1 MKIITTIIL
10 FFSLNAVI
18 SQTSVSGIVTDESNT
33 PIPGANVY
41 LDGTYDG
48 GSTDLNGKF
57 EFNTSETGAQT
68 LIVSFLSFESY
79 MLTKDVK
86 DLSGVT
92 IKLKEDINSLGS
104 VILNAGTFS
113 AGDNSEAAVL
123 TPLDIVTTAGAAG
136 DYIGAFQTL
145 PGTSTVAEDGRLFVR
160 GGDANETN
168 IYIDGLQVFQP
179 FSPSANNLPT
189 RGRFSPFLFK
199 GTNFSTGG
207 YSAEYG
213 NALSSVLLLN
223 TIDEPEEEKTE
234 LQFINV
240 GLGGGNTQK
249 WGKNSFSFN
258 AFYLNL
264 KPYQNIVDQRVDW
277 INPYESISGESV
289 YRHQFD
295 NGLLKVYGGFTYSDF
310 ELNQKDINVPQGINF
325 YLKNRN
331 LYLNSSYQGDLG
343 NDWSIISG
351 VSFANDNNA
360 IAIDN
365 MDVDSAD
372 NSFHLKLKFRKRYSN
387 RFKINYGVEQYLTN
401 YQEAASSPDFETFES
416 DYTSNTTAVFTEANI
431 FLSKKFAFQTGIRGS
446 YNSLIQDYK
455 VSPRVSLAYKIS
467 ENSQLSLAY
476 GDFYQL
482 PGQSVLKYETE
493 LEQEKSSHYIAN
505 YLYQK
510 NGRMF
515 RAETYYKTYED
526 LIKYSTEMPQFDSQF
541 NNNGE
546 GFAAGLDLFWRDNR
560 SINNLEYWV
569 TYSYLNTERD
579 YQNFEGK
586 ATPNFAAAHN
596 LSVVGKYFKEEW
608 KSMISATYNFA
619 SGRPYDNPNS
629 SGFLAEKTKS
639 FNSLNLS
646 WAYLIS
652 PQKILYVSASNVL
665 GADNI
670 FNYQYSN
677 TPDVDG
683 QFARTAIRQPADRFF
698 IVGFFWTISDNK
710 NDNQLDNL

>member
-1 MKIITTIIL
+1 MNLNLIWAQTTI
-10 FFSLNAVI
+10 
-18 SQTSVSGIVTDESNT
+18 SGVVMDEANT
-33 PIPGANVY
+33 PILGANVY

-48 GSTDLNGKF
+48 GSTDDNGTF
-57 EFNTSETGAQT
+57 EFETTETGAQT
-68 LIVSFLSFESY
+68 LIISFLSFETSSI
-79 MLTKDVK
+79 TDEVSH
-86 DLSGVT
+86 LSNLS
-92 IKLKEDINSLGS
+92 IKLKEDVNSLGS

-179 FSPSANNLPT
+179 FTPAANNLPT

-223 TIDEPEEEKTE
+223 TIDEPDEEKTE
-234 LQFINV
+234 FQFINV

-249 WGKNSFSFN
+249 WGDNSLSIN

-277 INPYESISGESV
+277 IKPYESISGESV
-289 YRHQFD
+289 YRHQFN
-295 NGLLKVYGGFTYSDF
+295 NGLLKVYGGFTYADF
-310 ELNQKDINVPQGINF
+310 ELNQQDINVPQGINF

-331 LYLNSSYQGDLG
+331 LYLNSSYRGDLG
-343 NDWSIISG
+343 NDWSVSTG
-351 VSFANDNNA
+351 VSFANDNNG
-360 IAIDN
+360 IRIEG
-365 MDVDSAD
+365 MDVNNAD
-372 NSFHLKLKFRKRYSN
+372 NSFHAKLKLKKRYSN
-387 RFKINYGVEQYLTN
+387 RFKINYGAEQYLTH
-401 YQEAASSPDFETFES
+401 YKETAANPDFEAFES
-416 DYTSNTTAVFTEANI
+416 QYTNNTTAVFTEANI
-431 FLSKKFAFQTGIRGS
+431 FLSKKFAFQTGIRGAYHS
-446 YNSLIQDYK
+446 VLEDYNI
-455 VSPRVSLAYKIS
+455 SPRVSLAYKIS
-467 ENSQLSLAY
+467 ENSQMSVAY

-482 PGQSVLKYETE
+482 PDQNVLQYETE
-493 LEQEKSSHYIAN
+493 LEPSKASHYIAN
-505 YLYQK
+505 YLYQN

-515 RAETYYKTYED
+515 RAEAYYKTYQD
-526 LIKYSTEMPQFDSQF
+526 LIKYSTEMPQFDSEYYSS
-541 NNNGE
+541 GE
-546 GFAAGLDLFWRDNR
+546 GYAAGLDVFWRDDK
-560 SINNLEYWV
+560 SIPNLEYWI
-569 TYSYLNTERD
+569 TYSYLDTERD
-579 YQNFEGK
+579 YQNFETR

-596 LSVVGKYFKEEW
+596 LSVVGKYFKEDW
-608 KSMISATYNFA
+608 KSLISATYNFA
-619 SGRPYDNPNS
+619 SGRPYDNPNTS
-629 SGFLAEKTKS
+629 AFLAEKTKS
-639 FNSLNLS
+639 YNSLNLS

-652 PQKILYVSASNVL
+652 PQKILYLSASNVL

-677 TPDVDG
+677 TPDMNG
-683 QFARTAIRQPADRFF
+683 QFSRSAIRQPADRFF
-698 IVGFFWTISDNK
+698 IIGFFWTISDNK

>member
-1 MKIITTIIL
+1 MKIITSIII
-10 FFSLNAVI
+10 FFCFNTVL
-18 SQTSVSGIVTDESNT
+18 SQTTVSGIVTDESNT
-33 PIPGANVY
+33 PILGANVY

-48 GSTDLNGKF
+48 SSTDNNGKF
-57 EFNTSETGAQT
+57 EFNTLETGEQT
-68 LIVSFLSFESY
+68 LIISFLSFESY
-79 MLTKDVK
+79 MITKEVK
-86 DLSGVT
+86 HLSNLK

-179 FSPSANNLPT
+179 FSPTANNLPT

-249 WGKNSFSFN
+249 WDNNSLSFN

-277 INPYESISGESV
+277 IKPYESISGESV

-310 ELNQKDINVPQGINF
+310 ELNQEDINVPQGVNF

-343 NDWSIISG
+343 NDWSIASG
-351 VSFANDNNA
+351 ISFANDNNA
-360 IAIDN
+360 IGIDN

-416 DYTSNTTAVFTEANI
+416 DYTSNITAVFTEANI

-493 LEQEKSSHYIAN
+493 LEHEKSSHYIAN

-546 GFAAGLDLFWRDNR
+546 GYAAGLDLFWRDNK

-569 TYSYLNTERD
+569 TYSYLNTKRD
-579 YQNFEGK
+579 YQNFEEK
-586 ATPNFAAAHN
+586 ATPNFAATHN
-596 LSVVGKYFKEEW
+596 LSLVTKYFNKEW

-619 SGRPYDNPNS
+619 SGRPYNDPNNS
-629 SGFLAEKTKS
+629 EFLAEKTKS

-652 PQKILYVSASNVL
+652 PQKILYLSASNVL
-665 GADNI
+665 GADNV

-677 TPDVDG
+677 TPDPNG
-683 QFARTAIRQPADRFF
+683 QFSRRAIRQPADRFF
-698 IVGFFWTISDNK
+698 IVGFFLTISDNK

>member
-18 SQTSVSGIVTDESNT
+18 SQTSVSGVVTDEANT

-57 EFNTSETGAQT
+57 EFETSETGVQT

-79 MLTKDVK
+79 TLTKDVK

-234 LQFINV
+234 FQFINV

-277 INPYESISGESV
+277 IKPYESISGESV
-289 YRHQFD
+289 YRHQFES
-295 NGLLKVYGGFTYSDF
+295 GLLKVYGGFTYSDF
-310 ELNQKDINVPQGINF
+310 ELNQQDINVPQGINF
-325 YLKNRN
+325 YLKNKN

-343 NDWSIISG
+343 NDWSITSG
-351 VSFANDNNA
+351 ISFANDNNA
-360 IAIDN
+360 IAIEN

-387 RFKINYGVEQYLTN
+387 RFKINYGAEQYLTN
-401 YQEAASSPDFETFES
+401 YQEDASSPDFETFES

-455 VSPRVSLAYKIS
+455 ISPRASLAYKIS

-526 LIKYSTEMPQFDSQF
+526 LIKYSTETPQFDSQF

-569 TYSYLNTERD
+569 TYSYLNTKRD
-579 YQNFEGK
+579 YQNFEEK

-619 SGRPYDNPNS
+619 SGRPYDNPNTTE
-629 SGFLAEKTKS
+629 FLAEKTKN

-677 TPDVDG
+677 TPDMTG
-683 QFARTAIRQPADRFF
+683 QFSRRAIRQPADRFF
-698 IVGFFWTISDNK
+698 IIGFFWTISDNK